1 MLRVILSN
9 GKKANGLLT
18 QYKRSGPAWLGVR
31 GFASGEEKDLVV
43 IGGGPGGYVGAIKAA
58 QLGLDVAC
66 VEGRGSLGGTCL
78 NVGCIPSKAL
88 LQSSHMYAEA
98 TKHFGSHGVTV
109 DNVGVDLGK
118 MMEQK
123 DKAVEGL
130 TKGIEGLFKKNK
142 VEYVKGWGSLKSSN
156 EVEVAMEDGSS
167 QVLKAKNIMIATG
180 SDVAQLP
187 GITIDEE
194 KIVSSTGAL
203 KLKEI
208 PKKMVVIGG
217 GVIGLEMGSVWSRLG
232 SEVTVVEFTDTI
244 VPTMD
249 GECRRVFQRSLT
261 KQGLKFKLKT
271 KVCSADVS
279 DSGVK
284 LTVEPAKGGE
294 QETIEADIVLVATGR
309 RPVTENL
316 NLEGVG
322 VQLDERGRIKV
333 DDHFRTTIPN
343 VYAIGD
349 VIPGPM
355 LAHKAEEDGVAAVEI
370 IAGKVGHVNYNTVP
384 GIVYT
389 HPEVASVGMTEE
401 EVKAAGI
408 EYKTGKFSFVAN
420 SRARAVDDTDG
431 VAKFIADAK
440 TDKILGAHIVGPNAG
455 ELIMECVLAM
465 EYGASTEDIGRTC
478 HGHPTMSEA
487 VKEAAM
493 ATYSKPIHS

>member
-1 MLRVILSN
+1 
-9 GKKANGLLT
+9 
-18 QYKRSGPAWLGVR
+18 
-31 GFASGEEKDLVV
+31 
-43 IGGGPGGYVGAIKAA
+43 
-58 QLGLDVAC
+58 
-66 VEGRGSLGGTCL
+66 
-78 NVGCIPSKAL
+78 
-88 LQSSHMYAEA
+88 MYAEA
-98 TKHFGSHGVTV
+98 TKHFAGHGITV
-109 DNVGVDLGK
+109 DNVGIDLDK
-118 MMEQK
+118 MMAQK

-142 VEYVKGWGSLKSSN
+142 VDYVKGWGKLKSPN
-156 EVEVAMEDGSS
+156 EVEVAMEDGSTG
-167 QVLKAKNIMIATG
+167 VLKAKNIVIATG

-187 GITIDEE
+187 GITIDED

-203 KLKEI
+203 KLKQV

-232 SEVTVVEFTDTI
+232 AEVTVVEFTDSI
-244 VPTMD
+244 VPSMD
-249 GECRRVFQRSLT
+249 GEARRIFQRSLT
-261 KQGLKFKLKT
+261 KQGFKFKLKT
-271 KVCSADVS
+271 KVCSAEVS
-279 DSGVK
+279 DSGVQ
-284 LTVEPAKGGE
+284 LTIEPAKGGK
-294 QETIEADIVLVATGR
+294 QEVIDADIVLMATGR
-309 RPVTENL
+309 RPVTEGL

-333 DDHFRTTIPN
+333 DDHFKTTVPSI
-343 VYAIGD
+343 YAIGD

-355 LAHKAEEDGVAAVEI
+355 LAHKAEEDGVATAEI
-370 IAGKVGHVNYNTVP
+370 IAGKAGHVNYNTVP

-389 HPEVASVGMTEE
+389 WPEVASVGKTEE

-408 EYKTGKFSFVAN
+408 EYKTGKFSFMAN

-431 VAKFIADAK
+431 VVKFIADAK

-455 ELIMECVLAM
+455 ELIQECVLAM

-493 ATYSKPIHS
+493 ATYSKPIHM

>member
-1 MLRVILSN
+1 
-9 GKKANGLLT
+9 
-18 QYKRSGPAWLGVR
+18 
-31 GFASGEEKDLVV
+31 
-43 IGGGPGGYVGAIKAA
+43 
-58 QLGLDVAC
+58 
-66 VEGRGSLGGTCL
+66 
-78 NVGCIPSKAL
+78 
-88 LQSSHMYAEA
+88 MYAEA
-98 TKHFGSHGVTV
+98 TKNFKSHGITV
-109 DNVGVDLGK
+109 DNVSVDLK
-118 MMEQK
+118 AMMQQK
-123 DKAVEGL
+123 DKAVDGL

-142 VEYVKGWGSLKSSN
+142 VEYVKGWGKLKGPN

-167 QVLKAKNIMIATG
+167 SVLKTKNIIIATG

-232 SEVTVVEFTDTI
+232 SEVTVVEFTDNI

-249 GECRRVFQRSLT
+249 GEVRRVFLRSLT

-279 DSGVK
+279 GDGVK
-284 LTVEPAKGGE
+284 LTVEPAKGGD

-309 RPVTENL
+309 RPVTDGL
-316 NLEGVG
+316 NLEAVG
-322 VQLDERGRIKV
+322 VPLDERGRIKV
-333 DDHFRTTIPN
+333 DDHFKTAIPSI
-343 VYAIGD
+343 YAIGD

-355 LAHKAEEDGVAAVEI
+355 LAHKAEEDGVAAAEI

-389 HPEVASVGMTEE
+389 WPEVASVGKTEE
-401 EVKAAGI
+401 EVKAEGI
-408 EYKTGKFSFVAN
+408 EYKTGKFSFMAN
-420 SRARAVDDTDG
+420 SRARAVEDTDG
-431 VAKFIADAK
+431 VVKFIADAK

-455 ELIMECVLAM
+455 ELIQECVLAM

-487 VKEAAM
+487 VKEAAL
-493 ATYSKPIHS
+493 ATYSKPIHM